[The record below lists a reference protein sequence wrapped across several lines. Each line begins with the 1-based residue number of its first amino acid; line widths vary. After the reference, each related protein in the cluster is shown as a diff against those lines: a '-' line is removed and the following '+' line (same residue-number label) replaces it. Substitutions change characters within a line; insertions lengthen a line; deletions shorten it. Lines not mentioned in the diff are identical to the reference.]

1 MIESYSVHYGLL
13 GVLLKAF
20 FMSLKDKFSNRLNF
34 LLEQKG
40 WSDNQLAE
48 KCDLARS
55 YIGKLKKGQAS
66 PPLDTIEVIAAA
78 LSIDPI
84 SLLSPDE
91 ISPRQALGV
100 LNEYFNWNFI
110 PNLAKD
116 DHPFDEQEAAKR
128 VLKKK
133 LVKNDS
139 SNKVKK
145 IGQ

>member
-1 MIESYSVHYGLL
+1 MNESNKLHYDSFKGFCEEL
-13 GVLLKAF
+13 
-20 FMSLKDKFSNRLNF
+20 FMKLRDKFSNRLNF

-48 KCDLARS
+48 KCGLARS
-55 YIGKLKKGQAS
+55 YIGKLKKGLAS
-66 PPLDTIEVIAAA
+66 PPLDTLEVIAAA

-110 PNLAKD
+110 PNIAEAE
-116 DHPFDEQEAAKR
+116 HPQDEQEAARR
-128 VLKKK
+128 VLENKMKKN
-133 LVKNDS
+133 KNLAAPKS
-139 SNKVKK
+139 LKN
-145 IGQ
+145 